1 MIAVDEQLSFRC
13 RRAGDGALLYEEAPK
28 PVQAAAVP
36 ANKETSG
43 EGRGRDVCVPIWRCR
58 PGKRRKRSLPQ
69 PKNKATNKN
78 SAAAGSGARVLA
90 VPDRRDSARAPATA
104 KSRTSLGPGLVWKRA
119 FNRPETP
126 SCTEPCRL
134 YSRHSPDGRYR
145 AGRSRAVAALEGG
158 ALGIGGGGGG
168 FLTGRGTA
176 NLLTRMTAILAAGFF
191 LTSITLTLISR
202 HPGPA
207 GSILDRQ
214 VAPAAAPET
223 PAAPGA
229 AAPAAPGTPA
239 TDTPRGGI
247 LDKLK

>member
-1 MIAVDEQLSFRC
+1 MQTVILVIHLM
-13 RRAGDGALLYEEAPK
+13 
-28 PVQAAAVP
+28 V
-36 ANKETSG
+36 
-43 EGRGRDVCVPIWRCR
+43 
-58 PGKRRKRSLPQ
+58 
-69 PKNKATNKN
+69 
-78 SAAAGSGARVLA
+78 
-90 VPDRRDSARAPATA
+90 ATA
-104 KSRTSLGPGLVWKRA
+104 LVAVVLWQ
-119 FNRPETP
+119 
-126 SCTEPCRL
+126 
-134 YSRHSPDGRYR
+134 
-145 AGRSRAVAALEGG
+145 RSEGG

-229 AAPAAPGTPA
+229 AAPAAPGAPA